1 MVAQA
6 HGGALKTGGTP
17 GNVGGRVA
25 AERRRAR
32 AERTA
37 EIKDA
42 LTGRLETLAAI
53 MGRLIQEADGEQWR
67 CPSAGRLARSAPR
80 LG

>member
-25 AERRRAR
+25 ADRRRAR
-32 AERTA
+32 AERSEAIDDAMAGYA
-37 EIKDA
+37 EKFLELVDR
-42 LTGRLETLAAI
+42 GRHAPMMPI
-53 MGRLIQEADGEQWR
+53 LI
-67 CPSAGRLARSAPR
+67 
-80 LG
+80 